1 MSSMSTMLIL
11 LCDGSGVHKMSASNL
26 KPPVVLDNGT
36 GYTKM
41 GYAGNYEPNF
51 IVPSLIANAVEKR
64 GERKSDVFDLDFY
77 IGNEAASRTTGGQYN
92 IDYPIRHGIVDNWD
106 NMEKYVTHYIVIIID
121 IEKIGWMVL
130 MVTDW
135 LIV

>member
-1 MSSMSTMLIL
+1 
-11 LCDGSGVHKMSASNL
+11 MSASSL

-51 IVPSLIANAVEKR
+51 IVPSLIANAVEKK
-64 GERKSDVFDLDFY
+64 GERKSDVFDLDFF
-77 IGNEAASRTTGGQYN
+77 IGNEAAERTTGGQYN

-106 NMEKYVTHYIVIIID
+106 NMEKYVFYNKSIAIHHYHPHENMPFNAICGI
-121 IEKIGWMVL
+121 
-130 MVTDW
+130 
-135 LIV
+135 